1 MNDINK
7 VKNSGE
13 DFVYLIE
20 TFMVRTKN
28 PIIIKV
34 LDPYLTAYLRA
45 TVETVSD
52 IGLVLEDLTNIEDLI
67 VNSKEFE
74 EYLENPI
81 ISLDAKRA
89 FLKKIFQFKVTP
101 ITFNFLMVLVD
112 RDRINLLKFVK
123 PIFCE
128 YLSSIAKI
136 LNIRV
141 ITAVPLTEFQQ
152 SDLRDK
158 IKALSGSSEV
168 LINQTIEPNLI
179 GGIIIKTNYK
189 VLDFS
194 IRAKLQNLAKHLNS
208 TLEI

>member
-1 MNDINK
+1 MNDNTK
-7 VKNSGE
+7 VIGSGE

-20 TFMVRTKN
+20 AATVRCKN
-28 PIIIKV
+28 PIILKV
-34 LDPYLTAYLRA
+34 LDPYVTAYLSA
-45 TVETVSD
+45 TVETVSN
-52 IGLVLEDLTNIEDLI
+52 IELVLEDLTNIEKLI
-67 VNSKEFE
+67 INSQEFE

-81 ISLDAKRA
+81 ISLDAKRS

-128 YLSSIAKI
+128 YLSSVAKI
-136 LNIRV
+136 LSLRV
-141 ITAVPLTEFQQ
+141 ITAVSLTESQKYN
-152 SDLRDK
+152 LKEK
-158 IKALSGSSEV
+158 IKASSRSTEV
-168 LINQTIEPNLI
+168 LIAQTLEPNLI
-179 GGIIIKTNYK
+179 GGIVIKTNYK

-194 IRAKLQNLAKHLNS
+194 IRAKLQNIAKHLNS